1 MPTIARRLGRR
12 RNWSSPLRILSIG
25 TNSLTFGIL
34 ECRCRVDGVIVSGF
48 MMTMTKSQWSMFY
61 WWSWKLLA
69 NIFLY
74 WKVLSNVLAVVPWVI
89 DFIVDSGW
97 AQEIVRSRSPL
108 LVTTITSI
116 ITTSV
121 KFIGFIISKRV
132 ITHSYVVASA
142 VSKIGGGKNRKWTFS
157 LHFCIKGC
165 SQ

>member
-1 MPTIARRLGRR
+1 M
-12 RNWSSPLRILSIG
+12 
-25 TNSLTFGIL
+25 
-34 ECRCRVDGVIVSGF
+34 
-48 MMTMTKSQWSMFY
+48 
-61 WWSWKLLA
+61 
-69 NIFLY
+69 
-74 WKVLSNVLAVVPWVI
+74 LAVVPWVI

-142 VSKIGGGKNRKWTFS
+142 VSKIGGGKNRK
-157 LHFCIKGC
+157 
-165 SQ
+165 